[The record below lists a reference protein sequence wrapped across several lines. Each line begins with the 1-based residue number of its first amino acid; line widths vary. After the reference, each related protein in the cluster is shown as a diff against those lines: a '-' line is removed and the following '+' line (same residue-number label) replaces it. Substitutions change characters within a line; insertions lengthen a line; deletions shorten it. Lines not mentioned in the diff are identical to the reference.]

1 MPAVI
6 FTYTCNIYLNPTKRL
21 MVLKLITRST
31 NGLLST
37 KCNLDLNKCNLN
49 LDRQVVGSEVHSK

>member
-1 MPAVI
+1 MPAVV

-31 NGLLST
+31 DGFLST
-37 KCNLDLNKCNLN
+37 KCNLN
-49 LDRQVVGSEVHSK
+49 LDRQVVGSEVHSE